1 MIDYLANKKDYIKL
15 KDGRTVQVT
24 SPRKRRA
31 VHEEDELSY
40 TITEFD
46 VSRVDVLLS
55 NVGKSFYTVD
65 DLVDAND
72 KDILSL
78 SIGEKIKIRR

>member
-31 VHEEDELSY
+31 VREEDELSY

-78 SIGEKIKIRR
+78 AVGEKIKIRR

>member
-1 MIDYLANKKDYIKL
+1 MFKKDYIKL

-31 VHEEDELSY
+31 VREEDELSY

>member
-1 MIDYLANKKDYIKL
+1 M
-15 KDGRTVQVT
+15 QVT

-31 VHEEDELSY
+31 VREEDELSY

>member
-24 SPRKRRA
+24 SPRKRR
-31 VHEEDELSY
+31 VVREEDALSY

-78 SIGEKIKIRR
+78 SVGEKIKIRR

>member
-31 VHEEDELSY
+31 VREEDELSY
-40 TITEFD
+40 IITEFD

-78 SIGEKIKIRR
+78 SVGEKIKIRR